1 MRYILAVILWLST
14 LAGAEESRIALVIG
28 NNSYRD
34 APLTAPVN
42 DARAM
47 ATSLTDLG
55 FKVTKNENVGRTA
68 MLRAIRTFVEDLKGS
83 EPIGLFYFAGH
94 GMQSKG
100 KNFLIPVDAE
110 VEHEDEIESQG
121 VDIQYM
127 LDKFGDVRSGMN
139 ILILDACR
147 NNPFA
152 KRGIKSASGLAAID
166 GPPGTIVAFAA
177 APGRVAIE
185 REGGNGIYTKNVLSN
200 IQQPGIPV
208 EEVFKR
214 VRSGVL
220 SETGKTQVPWENT
233 SLVRDF
239 YFKGAPAGRGF
250 KPANSDSEAEA
261 WASVENSKNIYD
273 FIGFMRRFPKSRYD
287 SEIVTRINSVLA
299 KVKPTPPTIQLDDLP
314 IFLQEAYAG
323 VWFRPI
329 NKYSAEYFGLTE
341 PKGIIVTDVDRGSVA
356 ERAGLL
362 VGDIVLS
369 VHGKPINGL
378 EDGAALARTI
388 LPGEFIESIVWRNRR
403 EVTLSGLAQRIPLD
417 RLLGVIAT
425 YRQREKNYKRAKEFY
440 EYLAAINDAQG
451 QAALGTAYLLGTG
464 VTRDFKTAESLLSK
478 AALQG
483 NGIAAANLALIYLNP
498 STTGIVNPSEAFR
511 WAKYSAD
518 SGVPEGATMLA
529 LAYFR
534 GIGTARNDAEGVRLA
549 RIAAAQGIPT
559 GMFLLGSAYELGGGG
574 LQKNLDEA
582 KTWYRRARDGGNPAA
597 KAALQRLGE

>member
-1 MRYILAVILWLST
+1 MRLALAAILLFST

-28 NNSYRD
+28 NNTYRD

-47 ATSLTDLG
+47 STSLTDLG
-55 FKVTKNENVGRTA
+55 FKVTKIENVGRTA

-94 GMQSKG
+94 GMQSRG

-121 VDIQYM
+121 IDVQNI

-152 KRGIKSASGLAAID
+152 KRGIKSVSGLAAID

-214 VRSGVL
+214 VRLGVL
-220 SETGKTQVPWENT
+220 TDTGKTQVPWENT

-239 YFKGAPAGRGF
+239 YFKGAPVGRGF

-261 WASVENSKNIYD
+261 WASVEGSKNIYD
-273 FIGFMRRFPKSRYD
+273 LIGFMRRFPKSRYEN
-287 SEIVTRINSVLA
+287 EILFRINAILG
-299 KVKPTPPTIQLDDLP
+299 KLKPTPPQILIDDLP
-314 IFLQEAYAG
+314 LLLSEVDAG
-323 VWFRPI
+323 FTMRPI
-329 NKYSAEYFGLTE
+329 NKYIAESRGLTDAN
-341 PKGIIVTDVDRGSVA
+341 GVIVIDVEDGSVA
-356 ERAGLL
+356 QRARLL
-362 VGDIVLS
+362 PGDILRRIN
-369 VHGKPINGL
+369 GKPVIGPKDML
-378 EDGAALARTI
+378 ERGRTI
-388 LPGEFIESIVWRNRR
+388 LPGEFVEVVVWRDGK
-403 EVTLSGLAQRIPLD
+403 EVSVSGVAQRTSIERMLERIAYQ
-417 RLLGVIAT
+417 RLL
-425 YRQREKNYKRAKEFY
+425 EKNYSRARTIYESLALADDSLGQYNLGIFY
-440 EYLAAINDAQG
+440 LYGSGVERDYKIAESWLLKSANHGRNLAAAYLA
-451 QAALGTAYLLGTG
+451 T
-464 VTRDFKTAESLLSK
+464 
-478 AALQG
+478 
-483 NGIAAANLALIYLNP
+483 IYLSP
-498 STTGIVNPSEAFR
+498 ETGIKNDSDAFK
-511 WAKYSAD
+511 WAKLSAD
-518 SGVPEGATMLA
+518 AGVPEGASMLA
-529 LAYFR
+529 VTHFR
-534 GIGTARNDAEGVRLA
+534 GTGTPRNDVEGVRYA
-549 RIAAAQGIPT
+549 QISAAQGQPI
-559 GMFLLGSAYELGGGG
+559 GMYLLGSAFENGSGG
-574 LQKNLDEA
+574 LSKNLDEA
-582 KTWYRRARDGGNPAA
+582 KTWYRRALGLGHSRA